1 MGNNASTLQWL
12 HLCSNPIYPNGKYVL
27 KILLNGQSLGGHLP
41 LRLPNQNVGGTCP
54 PVPPIIAVGLLWK
67 NVAYFPF
74 NSWLSFQRLCR
85 LLWRSSICSDDSQE
99 ARHAR
104 RMHSRKHASFAPP
117 KHFLRE
123 CTNFGCCTP
132 IFTTAQTATFSL
144 HSFMLSRNINFI
156 SYCRRKTSM
165 L

>member
-1 MGNNASTLQWL
+1 MGNHWGDIY
-12 HLCSNPIYPNGKYVL
+12 LCVL
-27 KILLNGQSLGGHLP
+27 PTKMLGG
-41 LRLPNQNVGGTCP
+41 RVP

-85 LLWRSSICSDDSQE
+85 LLWGSSICSDDSQE

-104 RMHSRKHASFAPP
+104 RMHSRKHASFASP

-132 IFTTAQTATFSL
+132 IFTTAQTAFF
-144 HSFMLSRNINFI
+144 HSIASCYHGILILYLTADEKLPCYN
-156 SYCRRKTSM
+156 SYSFRAIAYFALASYG
-165 L
+165 